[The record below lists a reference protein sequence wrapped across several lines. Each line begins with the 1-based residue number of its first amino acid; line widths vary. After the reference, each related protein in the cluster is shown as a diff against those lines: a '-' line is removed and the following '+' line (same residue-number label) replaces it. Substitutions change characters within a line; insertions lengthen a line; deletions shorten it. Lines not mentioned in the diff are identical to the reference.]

1 MPFASLMTRNL
12 SAFSALSRLLP
23 IAYRGGWRTRSIV
36 ETLLFILYPL
46 ALLSPRFILPS
57 LGLHAVLISRAAL
70 QYQRIPLIGMRDTL
84 GFLAFAIGIVFVIAG
99 WQRKRDLLSFLCVPL
114 ILFLLGVR
122 FAFAPSLASP
132 LPPVLKTVWFEL
144 HVILS
149 FISYALFAVGSAFG
163 VIALSRDEPSAET
176 NQYRS
181 LLLGYVLFSIA
192 MIFGGI
198 WAFYAWGTYWL
209 WTPKELW
216 TTIVWFFYG
225 LYLHARLVRG
235 WKGTKVIWM
244 GIIGFVIVM
253 FTYAGVG
260 LLMKSSH
267 EF

>member
-1 MPFASLMTRNL
+1 M
-12 SAFSALSRLLP
+12 
-23 IAYRGGWRTRSIV
+23 G
-36 ETLLFILYPL
+36 LFLIILYSF
-46 ALLSPRFILPS
+46 ALYRPRLILPA
-57 LGLHAVLISRAAL
+57 LALHAVLIVSSAIR
-70 QYQRIPLIGMRDTL
+70 YGRIPLIGMHDTL
-84 GFLAFAIGIVFVIAG
+84 GFLAFSIGIVYVIAG
-99 WQRKRDLLSFLCVPL
+99 WKRKRDLFSYLTIPL
-114 ILFLLGVR
+114 ILLLLAGSI
-122 FAFAPSLASP
+122 ASLAMP
-132 LPPVLKTVWFEL
+132 GALPPVLKTIWFEL

-149 FISYALFAVGSAFG
+149 FMSYALFAIGSVFG
-163 VIALSRDEPSAET
+163 ILSFYRNEERAEN

-181 LLLGYVLFSIA
+181 LLLGYVLFSTA

-198 WAFYAWGTYWL
+198 WAYLAWGTYWL

-216 TTIVWFFYG
+216 TTIVWFFYS

-235 WKGTKVIWM
+235 WTGPKVVWM

>member
-1 MPFASLMTRNL
+1 MPFVSLSMEL
-12 SAFSALSRLLP
+12 
-23 IAYRGGWRTRSIV
+23 
-36 ETLLFILYPL
+36 LLFILYPL
-46 ALLSPRFILPS
+46 ALYRLWLMLPA
-57 LGLHAVLISRAAL
+57 LALHTVLIVSTAMK
-70 QYQRIPLIGMRDTL
+70 YGRIPLIGLHDTL
-84 GFLAFAIGIVFVIAG
+84 GFLAFTIGTVAVIVG
-99 WQRKRDLLSFLCVPL
+99 WKRDRDLFSYIIIPL
-114 ILFLLGVR
+114 ILLLLAG
-122 FAFAPSLASP
+122 SIASP
-132 LPPVLKTVWFEL
+132 AMPGALPPVLKTIWFEL

-149 FISYALFAVGSAFG
+149 FVSYALFSIGAVFG
-163 VIALSRDEPSAET
+163 ILSLYYNEERAEN

-181 LLLGYVLFSIA
+181 LLFGYVLFSMA

-198 WAFYAWGTYWL
+198 WAYFAWGTYWL

-216 TTIVWFFYG
+216 TTIVWFFYS

-235 WKGTKVIWM
+235 WTGPKVVWM

>member
-1 MPFASLMTRNL
+1 MEIIL
-12 SAFSALSRLLP
+12 
-23 IAYRGGWRTRSIV
+23 V
-36 ETLLFILYPL
+36 ILYLL
-46 ALLSPRFILPS
+46 ALIGPRFVLPA
-57 LGLHAVLISRAAL
+57 LGLHSVLITQAAL
-70 QYQRIPLIGMRDTL
+70 RYGRIPLVGMRDTL
-84 GFLAFAIGIVFVIAG
+84 GFLAGAIGVIYVITA
-99 WQRKRDLLSFLCVPL
+99 WNRRRDLFTYLNLAL
-114 ILFLLGVR
+114 ILLLFFGS
-122 FAFAPSLASP
+122 FISPPSPRGP
-132 LPPVLKTVWFEL
+132 LSPVLRTLWFEF

-149 FISYALFAVGSAFG
+149 FVSYAFFAVGAVFG
-163 VIALSRDEPSAET
+163 FLALSSNAPAVER

-181 LLLGYVLFSIA
+181 LLLGYVLFSVA

-216 TTIVWFFYG
+216 TAIVWLFYS

-235 WKGTKVIWM
+235 WTGPKVIWM
-244 GIIGFVIVM
+244 GIIGFVIVF